1 MVPRDPS
8 SSSPERTRAPR
19 SPGRPQLAVRAKP
32 GAPREPREKESA
44 REEARGAYREA
55 LLAAAERV
63 FSKSGFYA
71 TRMADIAKEAGVAVG
86 TLYNYFDSREV
97 ILSDLLTL
105 RHNQFH
111 AQVVASAVA
120 ADPVERLRQI
130 VGTCFDLTD
139 ENGAL
144 FATFMERGAVAEVD
158 VERLFGAK
166 VDSQYGELLAL
177 LEKTVRACVREK
189 RFRSDVDARL
199 IVSIL
204 AGAMNGAT
212 YAWLKRGRKG
222 RLASVTD
229 DLFELFLQGV
239 NCK

>member
-1 MVPRDPS
+1 MTAKS
-8 SSSPERTRAPR
+8 
-19 SPGRPQLAVRAKP
+19 GAV
-32 GAPREPREKESA
+32 REPRVKESA
-44 REEARGAYREA
+44 REGARGAYREA
-55 LLAAAERV
+55 ILAAAERV

-86 TLYNYFDSREV
+86 TLYNYFDSREA

-111 AQVVASAVA
+111 AKVVAAAVA
-120 ADPVERLRQI
+120 TDPVERLRQI
-130 VGTCFDLTD
+130 VDTCFELTD

-144 FATFMERGAVAEVD
+144 FATFTERGVVGEYD
-158 VERLFGAK
+158 LERLLGAK
-166 VDSQYGELLAL
+166 ADSQYGEFLAL

-189 RFRSDVDARL
+189 RFRGDVDVRL

-212 YAWLKRGRKG
+212 YAWLKRSRKG
-222 RLASVTD
+222 RLAQVTD

-239 NCK
+239 NCQ

>member
-1 MVPRDPS
+1 MTS
-8 SSSPERTRAPR
+8 
-19 SPGRPQLAVRAKP
+19 KP
-32 GAPREPREKESA
+32 GAARASRAKEAA

-55 LLAAAERV
+55 ILAAAERV

-97 ILSDLLTL
+97 ILSDLLSL
-105 RHNQFH
+105 RHNEFL
-111 AQVVASAVA
+111 ARVVAAAVA
-120 ADPVERLRQI
+120 TDPVERLRQI
-130 VGTCFDLTD
+130 VDTCFDLTD
-139 ENGAL
+139 ENGGL
-144 FATFMERGAVAEVD
+144 FATFTERGVVGEYD
-158 VERLFGAK
+158 IERLLGAK
-166 VDSQYGELLAL
+166 ADSQYGEFLAL

-199 IVSIL
+199 IVSML
-204 AGAMNGAT
+204 AGAMNAAT

-222 RLASVTD
+222 RLAQATD